1 MSYGISIKNASGLTV
16 VDQNFKNYEVLTSG
30 SYSVPAYGTAS
41 DLTILSSYPNG
52 ILMVKPPSGAFLCV
66 EDVTGTT
73 SYRMYLYSSPA
84 ARVSGTVSWAVLGVT
99 GSSTLSGYGL
109 AVRNLSGEV
118 VFNSN
123 KSYFAIKNIVTMS
136 PTYNSYVTANVGAF
150 EPYIPV
156 FNIDDVKLILANG
169 YDGVFIWEMHMI
181 KISGTTATMTLLRN
195 ASASPA
201 DPYSG
206 GLDFVA
212 ASTFPTSLVIAK

>member
-1 MSYGISIKNASGLTV
+1 MSYGISIKNASGLIV

-30 SYSVPAYGTAS
+30 SYSVPASGVAS
-41 DLTILSSYPNG
+41 NLTILSSYPNG
-52 ILMVKPPSGAFLCV
+52 ILVVKPPSGAFLCV
-66 EDVTGTT
+66 ESVTGTT
-73 SYRMYLYSSPA
+73 SYRMYLYSSPT

-109 AVRNLSGEV
+109 AVRNPSGEV

-123 KSYFAIKNIVTMS
+123 KSYFAIKNVVTMS
-136 PTYNSYVTANVGAF
+136 PTYNSYVTANVGVS

-156 FNIDDVKLILANG
+156 FNIDDVVLAYANG
-169 YDGVFIWEMHMI
+169 YDGVFIWEMPMI

-195 ASASPA
+195 GSASPA
-201 DPYSG
+201 NPYPG

-212 ASTFPTSLVIAK
+212 AQAFTTSLIIAK